1 MKQKLIEK
9 NPAPQTKRKGRVTIM
24 QTVEDITVLN
34 CYNNG
39 SLCFRHCVKLK
50 NGEHATWYAAGYARQ
65 FSGYMDTEAKWT
77 ENTLLTAYGFREWWK
92 KEQYRFN
99 AHATTKARGKYKDTF
114 KQAHTKDE
122 EEILDTIKK
131 LHKDKYWTNYQHDTW
146 VDMLDHL
153 EREYDLAKRETAKER
168 RERRIQELMDM
179 ITGLPHSF
187 EDWAIERAMGAAD
200 IAVYNAGEDKWCCS
214 ACGEK
219 NDRQLFVD
227 DQGQQVKTN
236 KLALCP
242 HCKATV
248 RMLPRHKEKPGICKD
263 YEIEYNVPVAF
274 FQDLNENMSVIR
286 HFRFFVT
293 CTDDSAKL
301 AEWHE
306 TVRIVMYK
314 GDTSKRYQIYYNIN
328 SAGVG
333 RSKHNYYGGYYGYC
347 RGCESWQTTN
357 PASQRMTAEYLY
369 PDPQEI
375 AAALTGTDYEHWTRC
390 FTAVSAKGL
399 KLNYNHLMACAD
411 MRLADISELLC
422 KGRFYNLLEQ
432 TAEYVW
438 PSTGGYYGQ
447 LHLSGRDIRSVMG
460 LDDMQDVNRL
470 RDMNGGRLALQWL
483 IWSEEDGRKISQKA
497 LCWFT
502 ENNVSPHQ
510 PYSPDRDRHI
520 LEYMS
525 PEQVMHYVQKQQA
538 AGYRG
543 KKASRILDQWDDY
556 MDMAK
561 RLGKKTRDELIY
573 KPADLKA
580 RHDEYVE
587 LCQKK
592 AKILE
597 AKRNRESARRMAKEM
612 REKFPTSEGILK
624 EIKPL
629 LEWENDGYKII
640 VPESLAD
647 IIFEGNALH
656 HCAGSTDRYFDRI
669 CQHETYICF
678 LRQKK
683 KPKDPYYTIE
693 VEPGG
698 VIRQHRGMYDE
709 EPEIEKVK
717 PALQEWQKE
726 IKKRMKK
733 KDKARAKESERK
745 RIENIAYLRAHI
757 NEKNNRRVLEGL
769 EEDLMAL

>member
-50 NGEHATWYAAGYARQ
+50 NGNHATWYAAGYARQ

-77 ENTLLTAYGFREWWK
+77 ENTLLTAYGFREWWE
-92 KEQYRFN
+92 KEQYRLN
-99 AHATTKARGKYKDTF
+99 VRTTTKARGKYKDTF

-131 LHKDKYWTNYQHDTW
+131 LHKNKYWTNYQHETW
-146 VDMLDHL
+146 VDMLDRL
-153 EREYDLAKRETAKER
+153 ERDYDLAKRETAKER
-168 RERRIQELMDM
+168 RERRIQELMDT
-179 ITGLPHSF
+179 IEGQPSGF
-187 EDWAIERAMGAAD
+187 VPWATEKAMGAQD
-200 IAVYNAGEDKWCCS
+200 IAVYNAETEKWCCS
-214 ACGEK
+214 ACGEQ
-219 NDRQLFVD
+219 NDRKAFVD
-227 DQGQQVKTN
+227 DQGQQVKAN
-236 KLALCP
+236 KTAVCP
-242 HCKATV
+242 HCGAAV
-248 RMLPRHKEKPGICKD
+248 RMLSKHKKPTHTSE
-263 YEIEYNVPVAF
+263 YEIEYNASVSF
-274 FQDLNENMSVIR
+274 LQDLNESMSVIR
-286 HFRFFVT
+286 HFKFFVY
-293 CTDDSAKL
+293 CTDNSTKSVD
-301 AEWHE
+301 WHE

-314 GDTSKRYQIYYNIN
+314 GDAKKRYQIYYNFY
-328 SAGVG
+328 SAGINKQNYYN
-333 RSKHNYYGGYYGYC
+333 SYYGGC
-347 RGCESWQTTN
+347 RGCESWQLTN

-369 PDPQEI
+369 PDPNEI
-375 AAALTGTDYEHWTRC
+375 AAALTGTDYAHWIRT
-390 FTAVSAKGL
+390 FQATAEKGI
-399 KLNYNHLMACAD
+399 KLNYNCLMACAD
-411 MRLADISELLC
+411 KRLADIAELLC
-422 KGRFYNLLEQ
+422 KGRFYKLLAQ
-432 TAEYVW
+432 QSEYVW
-438 PSTGGYYGQ
+438 PAAGQ
-447 LHLSGRDIRSVMG
+447 YSRHLNVKGKDILTVMG
-460 LDDMQDVNRL
+460 LEDKQSVNRL
-470 RDMNGGRLALQWL
+470 RDMDGGIVSLKWL
-483 IWSEEDGRKISQKA
+483 RWSEEHDRKISQET
-497 LCWFT
+497 LVWLV
-502 ENNVSPHQ
+502 ENDIGVYN
-510 PYSPDRDRHI
+510 PYGGGEKEIFS
-520 LEYMS
+520 YMS
-525 PEQVMHYVQKQQA
+525 PEQVMHYVKRQQA
-538 AGYRG
+538 AGYS
-543 KKASRILDQWDDY
+543 KAKAGRVIDQWDDY
-556 MDMAK
+556 MDMAR
-561 RLGKKTRDELIY
+561 RLGKKVKDELIY